1 MIIEK
6 HFEILKKMFWSE
18 GIKCLTIENICQRM
32 GIAKKTLYKDFANKK
47 ELVNALFY
55 EDFKRFR
62 RELLRKIN
70 DSGDAIQQLCVFFD
84 LLSRRQ
90 NSFSYATLGDLRE
103 YYPELQSEINGLEN
117 RLIMEIATLILKQ
130 GIAEKNFCEDIV
142 PERIGGIFSFH
153 YISGIILRSNQIH
166 QNQFSFSDTGLLDF
180 HFRSISTSAGLEL
193 WNSRMANFVSRI

>member
-6 HFEILKKMFWSE
+6 HFEVLKKIFWRD
-18 GIKCLTIENICQRM
+18 GIKCLTMENICHCL

-62 RELLRKIN
+62 RELLHKIN
-70 DSGDAIQQLCVFFD
+70 DRSDAIQQLCVFFD
-84 LLSRRQ
+84 LLSKRQ
-90 NSFSYATLGDLRE
+90 NSFSYATLGDLRK

-130 GIAEKNFCEDIV
+130 GIAEKNFREDIV
-142 PERIGGIFSFH
+142 PERIVSIFSFH
-153 YISGIILRSNQIH
+153 YMSGIILRSNQIH

-180 HFRSISTSAGLEL
+180 HFRSISTPAGLEL

>member
-1 MIIEK
+1 MVIEK
-6 HFEILKKMFWSE
+6 HFEILKRMFWRE
-18 GIKCLTIENICQRM
+18 GIKCLTMENICQRL

-70 DSGDAIQQLCVFFD
+70 DSSDAIQQLYVFFD
-84 LLSRRQ
+84 FFSKRQ
-90 NSFSYATLGDLRE
+90 NSVSYATLRDLRE
-103 YYPELQSEINGLEN
+103 YYPELNSEIIGIEN
-117 RLIMEIATLILKQ
+117 RLIMEIATTILMQ
-130 GIAEKNFCEDIV
+130 GIAEKNFREDLI

-153 YISGIILRSNQIH
+153 YMSGIILRSNQIF

-180 HFRSISTSAGLEL
+180 HFRSISTPAGLEL
-193 WNSRMANFVSRI
+193 WNSRMAISGSRL

>member
-18 GIKCLTIENICQRM
+18 GIKCLTMGNVCQRM

-55 EDFKRFR
+55 EDFKQFR
-62 RELLRKIN
+62 RELLRKII
-70 DSGDAIQQLCVFFD
+70 DSSDAIQQLCIFFD

-130 GIAEKNFCEDIV
+130 GIAEKNFREDII

-153 YISGIILRSNQIH
+153 YMSGIILRSNQIR
-166 QNQFSFSDTGLLDF
+166 QNKFSFSDTGLLDF
-180 HFRSISTSAGLEL
+180 HFRSISTPAGLEL

>member
-6 HFEILKKMFWSE
+6 HFEVLKKMFWRE
-18 GIKCLTIENICQRM
+18 GIKCLTMENICQRM

-47 ELVNALFY
+47 ELVNTLFH
-55 EDFKRFR
+55 EDFMQFR

-70 DSGDAIQQLCVFFD
+70 DSSDAIQQLCVFFD
-84 LLSRRQ
+84 LLSKRQ
-90 NSFSYATLGDLRE
+90 NSFSYATLCDLRE

-117 RLIMEIATLILKQ
+117 RLIMEVATLILKQ
-130 GIAEKNFCEDIV
+130 GIAEKNFREDIV

-153 YISGIILRSNQIH
+153 YMSGIILRSNQIH

-180 HFRSISTSAGLEL
+180 HFRSISTPKGLEL
-193 WNSRMANFVSRI
+193 WNSRMADSVNRL